1 MVVFLHEECFL
12 HFEYELSSGDLTQST
27 GQTCGLTGSNVVMS
41 TSEKLEPGK
50 WIAVVKRDILKGT
63 SAKEVFEK
71 AKEKYP
77 DKEPFIM
84 KVPEN
89 SIMLL

>member
-1 MVVFLHEECFL
+1 MTE
-12 HFEYELSSGDLTQST
+12 FEY
-27 GQTCGLTGSNVVMS
+27 VMS
-41 TSEKLEPGK
+41 ISEKLEPGK
-50 WIAVVKRDILKGT
+50 WIAVVKRDVLKGT

-89 SIMLL
+89 AVMLL